1 MPRANGG
8 REYPSSPGTNIAA
21 RESQNTQDPRIDEPP
36 PLRKE
41 SPPLGLAVA
50 AAAPAPAGTVVD
62 ARLPQEAT
70 RAGLAPNGGRRKDH
84 HPAYSVPFDGWI
96 RELDCLLEQFCKLGR
111 DGEREAILAIRKDY
125 PEISSATIWA
135 RMVYLGLTTS
145 KRRPYSRHE
154 WLAEDLELLRSGYSD
169 GRNGA
174 SRTIDTLL
182 ELHPDWSRSVVSWKA
197 RSLGF
202 SRKRK
207 KGYQP
212 WSEDADRQ
220 LISCEGFQVESVEK
234 RMKRTKGSIWS
245 RLVVLERGAEFFG
258 GFKTKDLMELLH
270 LDESAIRRLKRQ
282 GLLTCERGRITEDSV
297 TSLCRDHPEKIPFET
312 LSPDAQHTLVEDY
325 EYGKEKQ
332 APKGGRK
339 RKPATESAPELVG

>member
-1 MPRANGG
+1 M
-8 REYPSSPGTNIAA
+8 AA
-21 RESQNTQDPRIDEPP
+21 RENQKPRNPRVEVS
-36 PLRKE
+36 PLVQKE
-41 SPPLGLAVA
+41 SPPIGLVVA
-50 AAAPAPAGTVVD
+50 TAIAPVRAAIAD
-62 ARLPQEAT
+62 QRLSQQPTRTTTAT
-70 RAGLAPNGGRRKDH
+70 NGYRRGR

-96 RELDCLLEQFCKLGR
+96 RELDGLLEQFCKRGR

-154 WLAEDLELLRSGYSD
+154 WLAEDLQLLRSGYSD

-270 LDESAIRRLKRQ
+270 LDESAVRRLKRQ
-282 GLLTCERGRITEDSV
+282 GLLTCEQGRITDESV
-297 TSLCRDHPEKIPFET
+297 KSLCRDHPEEIPFET
-312 LSPDAQHTLVEDY
+312 LSPYDQHRLVEDY

-339 RKPATESAPELVG
+339 KKPAVESAVG